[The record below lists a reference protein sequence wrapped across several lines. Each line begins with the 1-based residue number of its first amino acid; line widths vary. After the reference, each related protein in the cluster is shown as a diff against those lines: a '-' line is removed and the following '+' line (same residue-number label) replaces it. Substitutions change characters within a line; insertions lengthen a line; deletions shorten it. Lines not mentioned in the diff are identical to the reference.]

1 MWRQLN
7 DFSKDAPVVWIHC
20 ASLGEFEQGR
30 PVIEALKMEH
40 PQKKVVLTFFSPSG
54 YEIRKNYDLAD
65 MVVYLPA
72 DTPGNA
78 RRFVDAINPEVAVF
92 VKYEFWPH
100 FFSVLKRR
108 NIPVYSISAI
118 FRENQLFFR
127 WYGCWFRNALRAVTK
142 FYVQDQKSGQLLD
155 RAGFRNYAVVGD
167 TRFDRVTAIVNNATG
182 VPVAASFS
190 EKASMVLVAGST
202 WPPDEDMLARYIN
215 QAPDEVRLIVA
226 PHEVH
231 EAHILQLEQKLKVP
245 AFRLSQKDK
254 VDTALYKVMIIDT
267 IGLLSAIYRYG
278 HVAYVGGGFGKGIH
292 NTLEAVTYAMPVL
305 FGPRYRKF
313 KEASDLINCGGGFS
327 VGEYKGFLA
336 LMEKFREDEESL
348 DASGTASGEY
358 VRSMCG
364 ATRNIMDE
372 VFL

>member
-1 MWRQLN
+1 
-7 DFSKDAPVVWIHC
+7 
-20 ASLGEFEQGR
+20 
-30 PVIEALKMEH
+30 
-40 PQKKVVLTFFSPSG
+40 
-54 YEIRKNYDLAD
+54 
-65 MVVYLPA
+65 
-72 DTPGNA
+72 
-78 RRFVDAINPEVAVF
+78 
-92 VKYEFWPH
+92 
-100 FFSVLKRR
+100 
-108 NIPVYSISAI
+108 
-118 FRENQLFFR
+118 
-127 WYGCWFRNALRAVTK
+127 
-142 FYVQDQKSGQLLD
+142 
-155 RAGFRNYAVVGD
+155 
-167 TRFDRVTAIVNNATG
+167 